1 MTQQRLTLALQSLR
15 DVQGVLGSFV
25 WRRDGQVV
33 ASDAPASCAPSTL
46 AAVAVRVQ
54 RLCEAFASMAE
65 PEPVRCAT
73 LIYREQRLHVCS
85 LEWAALA
92 VIGTNQLNMSA
103 LQLALNM
110 CLREL
115 TQLADVVHTLAP
127 AGPLR
132 PRVSAPPPVADDS
145 RASGVHQRV
154 AEPARSYRGQRIG
167 K

>member
-25 WRRDGQVV
+25 WRRDGQMV

-46 AAVAVRVQ
+46 SAVAVRIQ
-54 RLCEAFASMAE
+54 RLCEAFASLE
-65 PEPVRCAT
+65 EPVRTAT
-73 LIYREQRLHVCS
+73 LVYREQRVHVCS

-92 VIGTNQLNMSA
+92 VIGSNQLNMSA
-103 LQLALNM
+103 LQLALGLA
-110 CLREL
+110 LREL
-115 TQLADVVHTLAP
+115 TQLADVVHAAAP

-132 PRVSAPPPVADDS
+132 PRVSAPPAVVDES

>member
-15 DVQGVLGSFV
+15 DVQGVSTSFV
-25 WRRDGQVV
+25 WRRDGQMV

-46 AAVAVRVQ
+46 AAVAVRIQ
-54 RLCEAFASMAE
+54 RLCEAFATLE
-65 PEPVRCAT
+65 EPVRSAT
-73 LIYREQRLHVCS
+73 LVYREHRVHVCS
-85 LEWAALA
+85 LEWGALA
-92 VIGTNQLNMSA
+92 VIGSSQLNMAS
-103 LQLALNM
+103 LQLALGL

-115 TQLADVVHTLAP
+115 AQLSNAAHALAP

-132 PRVSAPPPVADDS
+132 PRANVPPPAVDDS